1 MHILNKILGA
11 TGMAMMFFGI
21 GAMDSPTIKATV
33 LAVIIAIV
41 GTSFV
46 FVSARR
52 MENEEP
58 RKN

>member
-52 MENEEP
+52 MGNE
-58 RKN
+58 